1 MLLSF
6 SCSYITGKMALAD
19 KLEKARRSGNKE
31 LVDAAEKETE
41 SVLDMRKS
49 TPSGGGTIKRRG
61 RAA

>member
-1 MLLSF
+1 
-6 SCSYITGKMALAD
+6 MALAD